1 MKRHVLLGQEIV
13 EFFTHSVSSFTFDRS
28 PYEPE
33 AEPGR
38 NLPFIAIW
46 YILAALLQN
55 VASFLSTRA
64 FDKANN
70 W

>member
-38 NLPFIAIW
+38 NLPLYSNLI
-46 YILAALLQN
+46 YTG
-55 VASFLSTRA
+55 SFATKCGLFFKHKS
-64 FDKANN
+64 F
-70 W
+70 WQS